1 MSDFIISTE
10 NTTDLPQSFLDEHNI
25 GLMFLPYTLDGITY
39 DMNSQL
45 PEKTFYDKVRNGSMP
60 TTSQIN
66 PTEARNDFKKLIDTY
81 HCDILHIAF
90 SSGLSG
96 TYNNTR
102 LAAEELME
110 EGIPYKIIVIDSL
123 CASMGEGLF
132 VYKAVKLKEQGFS
145 IEDTAKWLE
154 DHKMNFAHN
163 FTVDDL
169 NHLYRGGRVSK
180 TAAVLGTI
188 VNIKP
193 MLHVDEE
200 GHLVVVNKVRGRKKS
215 LIALV
220 DSMEAQIGS
229 WRDKNDM
236 IFISHGDSL
245 EDAEFVQKLIEERF
259 GYKSFLLNTIGA
271 TIGAHSGPGTVA
283 LFYMGDYR

>member
-10 NTTDLPQSFLDEHNI
+10 NTADLPESFLKKYNI
-25 GLMFLPYTLDGITY
+25 GEMFLPYTIDGATYTNTNKLSELD
-39 DMNSQL
+39 
-45 PEKTFYDKVRNGSMP
+45 FYTKVRNGAMP
-60 TTSQIN
+60 TTSQVN
-66 PTEARNDFKKLIDTY
+66 PDEAKVAFKHLMDVY

-96 TYNNTR
+96 TYNNVR
-102 LAAEELME
+102 LAAEELIE

-123 CASMGEGLF
+123 CASMGEGLM
-132 VYKAVKLKEQGFS
+132 VYKAVKLKEQGLS
-145 IEDTAKWLE
+145 IDETAAWLKE
-154 DHKMNFAHN
+154 HTLNFIHN

-180 TAAVLGTI
+180 TAAVLGSI

-200 GHLVVVNKVRGRKKS
+200 GHLTVVNKVRGRKKS

-220 DSMEAQIGS
+220 DSMEQQVGS
-229 WRDKNDM
+229 YKDQNDM
-236 IFISHGDSL
+236 VMISHGDAK
-245 EDAEFVQKLIEERF
+245 EDALFVQQLIEERF
-259 GYKSFLLNTIGA
+259 GYHSFLINTIGA
-271 TIGAHSGPGTVA
+271 TVGSHAGPGTIA
-283 LFYMGDYR
+283 LFYMGDRR